1 MLSNNVR
8 RHSLLTGASAP
19 GSILQHPF
27 IWSTTGQTR
36 RKVLTFG
43 FVHWHVEIQNF
54 VSHDLTKV
62 LLSDFVYLL
71 LTYFTILSKV
81 GRSCDP
87 VAFCSPSVTLQYCC
101 ARFYCISNSMAH
113 VFLHVWRPF
122 IFRKKGVL
130 RRWSLLYALKAMQK
144 AASIPSFVPKFNAFK
159 SFKRLS

>member
-19 GSILQHPF
+19 GSILQNSF
-27 IWSTTGQTR
+27 IGSRTGQTR

-81 GRSCDP
+81 GRSCDR
-87 VAFCSPSVTLQYCC
+87 CC
-101 ARFYCISNSMAH
+101 LLFTFGYTTILLCKVLLYFKFNGTC
-113 VFLHVWRPF
+113 VFTCLKALHF
-122 IFRKKGVL
+122 SKKGIL

>member
-8 RHSLLTGASAP
+8 RHSLLTGTSAP
-19 GSILQHPF
+19 GSILQNSF
-27 IWSTTGQTR
+27 IRTTTCQTR

-62 LLSDFVYLL
+62 LSQTLFIFYLL
-71 LTYFTILSKV
+71 TLQSYLKLEGHVILL
-81 GRSCDP
+81 
-87 VAFCSPSVTLQYCC
+87 PSVHLRLHYNTVVQGFTVFQIQWHMC
-101 ARFYCISNSMAH
+101 FYMFEGPS
-113 VFLHVWRPF
+113 FF
-122 IFRKKGVL
+122 EKKGIL